1 MSASDKKMTLMKLL
15 HEQKRPFTLKELE
28 KLGAKAGIVQNSV
41 KDVVKELGDDG
52 LVDTDK
58 IGNTVWFWSFPTKE
72 TALARGRITSLQDK
86 LEATKQET
94 ATLAE
99 RREEILKDRPQS
111 EERTTKLET
120 LRVLQN
126 TRAQLQQQLKAF
138 EENDPEVGRK
148 ILQAAKE
155 AKQACERWT
164 DNTQSVLDWLRKTV
178 SISRRDAEKQMSLP
192 EDFDYPVYVAKKV

>member
-15 HEQKRPFTLKELE
+15 HEHKRPFTLKELE

-58 IGNTVWFWSFPTKE
+58 IG
-72 TALARGRITSLQDK
+72 AAR

-94 ATLAE
+94 ATLME

-120 LRVLQN
+120 LRVLQT
-126 TRAQLQQQLKAF
+126 TRTQLQQQLKSF

-178 SISRRDAEKQMSLP
+178 SISRRDAEKQMGLA
-192 EDFDYPVYVAKKV
+192 EDFDYPVYVAKKL